1 MLVAV
6 LHVWHVQGFQPSFP
20 SPVYSPLGLCIEAS
34 TADSAALLR
43 TNPSQNNTVEP
54 LASRKQLNGNI
65 RPVEGV
71 SGAPAI
77 VEEITYLG
85 K

>member
-1 MLVAV
+1 MFGMFRASS
-6 LHVWHVQGFQPSFP
+6 LHSLRPSTPHWGFALRHRQ
-20 SPVYSPLGLCIEAS
+20 V

-43 TNPSQNNTVEP
+43 TNPSQNNTMEP